1 MTDRHASDA
10 SAGPHGSMDDHG
22 ESHGHD
28 DHAHSDASTALGP
41 FDVTAWAA
49 GLGGILLGFVVA
61 IALGLASGSI
71 HL

>member
-1 MTDRHASDA
+1 MTDRHDSDA
-10 SAGPHGSMDDHG
+10 STGPHGSMDDHG

-28 DHAHSDASTALGP
+28 DHGHASAALGP
-41 FDVTAWAA
+41 LDVTAWAA

-61 IALGLASGSI
+61 FALGLASASI

>member
-1 MTDRHASDA
+1 MNDRHDSDA

-22 ESHGHD
+22 DSHGHD
-28 DHAHSDASTALGP
+28 DHAHASMALGRL
-41 FDVTAWAA
+41 DLGAWVA

-61 IALGLASGSI
+61 IALALSSGSI

>member
-28 DHAHSDASTALGP
+28 DHAHSDTSTALGP
-41 FDVTAWAA
+41 LDVTSWAA
-49 GLGGILLGFVVA
+49 GLGGILLGFAVA